1 LTDQLGALL
10 ATRPAL
16 RRLSWRLG
24 RRLYTSA
31 RGEQIALEIGSDGE
45 AYLQAQVI
53 ANVPS
58 DVRLRVF
65 DIGANQG
72 DWTRHF
78 ISLLP
83 DDRRSSE
90 RVHVDLFEP
99 IPATRARL
107 AAATLAMADRAVICE
122 VHSAAISN
130 VAGQFKMAIM
140 SDTGGTNSLHFDGSS
155 EVPPGGWAS
164 VDTQTIADFCALRGI
179 AHVHLVK
186 CDTEGHDLKVIEG
199 ARTLLADGRIDVLQ
213 FEYNHRWVFSRS
225 FLKDVFEL
233 VKGLPYCLGK
243 LEPRWIEV
251 YDAWH
256 PELERYFQSNY
267 VLVRA
272 PALDWFDVRRGTFDA
287 SNTYA

>member
-1 LTDQLGALL
+1 MTDRLGALL
-10 ATRPAL
+10 AARPSL

-24 RRLYTSA
+24 RRLYSSA
-31 RGEQIALEIGSDGE
+31 RGEQIALEIESDGE
-45 AYLQAQVI
+45 AYLQARVI

-58 DVRLRVF
+58 EARLRVF

-72 DWTRHF
+72 DWTRHL
-78 ISLLP
+78 ISQLS
-83 DDRRSSE
+83 DDRRSKD
-90 RVHVDLFEP
+90 RAHIDLFEP
-99 IPATRARL
+99 VPATRARL
-107 AAATLAMADRAVICE
+107 AAALSAVDQEGICE
-122 VHSAAISN
+122 VHSLAMSN
-130 VAGQFKMAIM
+130 TAGRFKMAIM
-140 SDTGGTNSLHFDGSS
+140 SETGGTNSLHFDGSA
-155 EVPPGGWAS
+155 EDPPGGWVS
-164 VDTQTIADFCALRGI
+164 VDTQTIVDFCALRGI

-199 ARTLLADGRIDVLQ
+199 AQALLAESRIDVMQ

-243 LEPRWIEV
+243 LEPRWIEI

-256 PELERYFQSNY
+256 PELDRFFQSNY
-267 VLVRA
+267 VLVSA
-272 PALDWFDVRRGTFDA
+272 TALDWFDVRYGTFDG